1 MAGGGV
7 ELDLHGMNTY
17 QAQIAVDAA
26 LRRAGNG
33 TYRLR
38 LIHGYRGGTAIR
50 DMLWLTYGRRSQ
62 VKRMV
67 SVSEGVTELVLGY
80 PKNMDGTLGPRAE
93 KAAAFAETLRAA
105 TGLSVT
111 LWDERRTT
119 IDAHNILFSNGKNAK
134 KRKKTVGAVAAA
146 LMLEGYLTR
155 RRLEAQS

>member
-1 MAGGGV
+1 MTGGVV

-38 LIHGYRGGTAIR
+38 LIHGGTAIR

-67 SVSEGVTELVLGY
+67 SVSEGVTELVLREY
-80 PKNMDGTLGPRAE
+80 
-93 KAAAFAETLRAA
+93 
-105 TGLSVT
+105 
-111 LWDERRTT
+111 
-119 IDAHNILFSNGKNAK
+119 
-134 KRKKTVGAVAAA
+134 
-146 LMLEGYLTR
+146 Y
-155 RRLEAQS
+155 